1 MKMAYKETKW
11 KKVYE
16 TLKKRI
22 LDGVYPPGS
31 EFPTNKEIGEEFDLH
46 TVTVQTAVSELIR
59 EGLVAP
65 APSRAR
71 RRTVR
76 NQVKHVSRRR
86 GGFSHDS
93 QGLNYKK
100 EIINIK
106 IIDDPKELPDD
117 VAKLMQAP
125 VLYYHHNQYLEDV
138 LVANSQSYIPNVLD
152 LEELKERL
160 NEKKS
165 LYKTMVALGTKPTT
179 VAEVLT
185 AKIPDPVDAALLQ
198 IPEDSKIPVVKIDRK
213 VYDSDSNLIE
223 YCKLT
228 DRGDVYVFEYRFS
241 F

>member
-1 MKMAYKETKW
+1 MAYKETKW

-59 EGLVAP
+59 EGLLDP

-76 NQVKHVSRRR
+76 NQVKHVSRRK
-86 GGFSHDS
+86 GGFSSDS
-93 QGLNYKK
+93 KDRKGRK
-100 EIINIK
+100 EIIEIK

-117 VAKLMQAP
+117 VAKLMKAP

-138 LVANSQSYIPNVLD
+138 LVANSQSYIPNALD
-152 LEELKERL
+152 LKALKNRL
-160 NEKKS
+160 TEKTS
-165 LYKTMVALGTKPTT
+165 LYKTMAALGAKPTT
-179 VAEVLT
+179 VEEALT
-185 AKIPDPVDAALLQ
+185 GKIPDPEDAALLQ

-213 VYDSDSNLIE
+213 VFDSDEKLIE

-228 DRGDVYVFEYRFS
+228 DRADVYVFEYRFPLY
-241 F
+241 